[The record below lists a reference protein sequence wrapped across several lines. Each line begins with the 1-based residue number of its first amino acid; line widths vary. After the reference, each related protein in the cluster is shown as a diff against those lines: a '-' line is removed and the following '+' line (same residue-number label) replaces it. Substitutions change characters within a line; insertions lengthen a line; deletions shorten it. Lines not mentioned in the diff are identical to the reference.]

1 MVSGS
6 SYADEIILV
15 CPGRKLIDTQ
25 TSAFV
30 ICTTNNLYNRLLIHL
45 NYQYSNNKEN
55 SLLLLPRE
63 NKFYSLFVK
72 NSNTEV
78 LFLSH
83 RITLQS
89 TTEIVILLKRYN

>member
-45 NYQYSNNKEN
+45 NYQFAFAIASRKQILQFICKELKHRSIISVASYNVAIHYGNCN
-55 SLLLLPRE
+55 SVE
-63 NKFYSLFVK
+63 K
-72 NSNTEV
+72 
-78 LFLSH
+78 
-83 RITLQS
+83 I
-89 TTEIVILLKRYN
+89 

>member
-6 SYADEIILV
+6 SYADEIMLV
-15 CPGRKLIDTQ
+15 YPGRKLIDTQ

-45 NYQYSNNKEN
+45 NYQHSNKKEN

-63 NKFYSLFVK
+63 NKFYGLFAK
-72 NSNTEV
+72 NPNTEV

-83 RITLQS
+83 RITFQI
-89 TTEIVILLKRYN
+89 TMETVILLRRYN